1 MVLHGDQYYLGIK
14 LIDIK
19 DIKHSLKNMTSN
31 PGVYKMYNEDNI
43 VIYVG
48 KAKNLKKR
56 VSSYFRQGNHS
67 TRIKRMISLIRKLD
81 VTITKSEADAL
92 LLENIQIKKYRPK
105 FNILLRDDKSYPYIY
120 VDTQHEF
127 PRLSFYRGKRKKN
140 GKFFGPYSNVYAV
153 REALNTLQKLF
164 KVRQCSDSFFKNRS
178 RPCLQYQIE
187 RCSAPC
193 VKLIDKSDYVVDIN
207 MSMKFLDGKNN
218 EIIEALIKKMENASN
233 SLKYEVAANYRDQIE
248 ALRHTCEQSI
258 VSGEK
263 GDVDVISVFIK
274 SATACIQ
281 VFNIRNGVNFGNET
295 FFPDIDETINES
307 TLISIFIGQYYMS
320 KQIPKEIILNKIT
333 KDKKILEF
341 ILSKKK
347 ESKVTITNNVRGLRQ
362 KWVEIAEK
370 NTLSSIDTKIL
381 SKKNMFN
388 RFQALQNVFN
398 LSEVPKKLECFDVSH
413 TFGEETVASCVSFS
427 IEGPQKKDY
436 RKFNIKSTKIGDDYI
451 AMKEALTRHF
461 SRLKKSDLSLP
472 DICFI
477 DGGLGQVNIA
487 LKVMEDLQISTVN
500 IIGVSKGK
508 ARKAGD
514 ETIIFDSGKS
524 KINLEKNSLASHLI
538 QQIRDE
544 AHRFAITGHR
554 KKRDKNRFKS
564 PLEEIPGLGPKRKQ
578 ILLKHF
584 GGLQGLINAGED
596 EIKKIPGINKTLAEA
611 IYCRFHNN

>member
-1 MVLHGDQYYLGIK
+1 
-14 LIDIK
+14 
-19 DIKHSLKNMTSN
+19 MTSN
-31 PGVYKMYNEDNI
+31 PGVYRMHDSDNK

-56 VSSYFRQGNHS
+56 VTSYFRASNHS
-67 TRIKRMISLIRKLD
+67 TRIKRMISLINKVD
-81 VTITKSEADAL
+81 ITITKSEADAL
-92 LLENIQIKKYRPK
+92 LLENIQIKKFRPK

-120 VDTQHEF
+120 VDTDHRF
-127 PRLSFYRGKRKKN
+127 PRLSFYRGKRKKI
-140 GKFFGPYSNVYAV
+140 GKFFGPYSNVYSV
-153 REALNTLQKLF
+153 RDALNTLQKLF
-164 KVRQCSDSFFKNRS
+164 KVRQCSDSFFNNRS

-193 VKLIDKSDYVVDIN
+193 VGMINEVDYLSDIN

-218 EIIEALIKKMENASN
+218 EVIDTLILKMEES
-233 SLKYEVAANYRDQIE
+233 SGKQKYEAAANYRDQIE
-248 ALRHTCEQSI
+248 SLRHTCEQSI
-258 VSGEK
+258 VSSNK
-263 GDVDVISVFIK
+263 GDVDIISIFII
-274 SATACIQ
+274 SETACVQ
-281 VFNIRNGVNFGNET
+281 VFNIRNGVNFGSET
-295 FFPDIDETINES
+295 FFPEIDETINES
-307 TLISIFIGQYYMS
+307 ALLSIFIGQYYMT
-320 KQIPKEIILNKIT
+320 KHIPKEIIINKTT
-333 KDKKILEF
+333 KDKKLLEF

-347 ESKVTITNNVRGLRQ
+347 NSKVLITNSVRGIRQ
-362 KWVEIAEK
+362 QWIELAEK
-370 NTLSSIDTKIL
+370 NTLASINTKIL

-388 RFQALQNVFN
+388 RFQALQDLLNFD
-398 LSEVPKKLECFDVSH
+398 EVPKKLECFDVSH

-436 RKFNIKSTKIGDDYI
+436 RRFNIKGTSIGDDYA
-451 AMKEALTRHF
+451 AMREALLRHF
-461 SRLKKSDLSLP
+461 SRLQKSNLSLP

-487 LKVMEDLQISTVN
+487 LKVMEDLQITTVQ

-508 ARKAGD
+508 ARKAGE
-514 ETIIFDSGKS
+514 ETIIINSGTK
-524 KINLEKNSLASHLI
+524 KIKLEKNSLALHLI

-554 KKRDKNRFKS
+554 KRRDKSKFKS

-584 GGLQGLINAGED
+584 GGLQGLVKAGED

-611 IYCRFHNN
+611 IYFRFHSN

>member
-1 MVLHGDQYYLGIK
+1 M
-14 LIDIK
+14 IDIK

-31 PGVYKMYNEDNI
+31 PGVYKMYDSDKE

-56 VSSYFRQGNHS
+56 VSSYFRAGNHS
-67 TRIKRMISLIRKLD
+67 NRIKRMISLIKNVDLI
-81 VTITKSEADAL
+81 ITKSEADAL
-92 LLENIQIKKYRPK
+92 LLENIQIKKFRPR

-120 VDTQHEF
+120 VDTQHNY

-140 GKFFGPYSNVYAV
+140 GKFFGPYSNVYSV
-153 REALNTLQKLF
+153 RDALNTLQKLF
-164 KVRQCSDSFFKNRS
+164 KVRQCSDSFFKNRT

-193 VKLIDKSDYVVDIN
+193 VGLIKKDDYVADIN
-207 MSMKFLDGKNN
+207 MSMKFLDGKNT
-218 EIIEALIKKMENASN
+218 EIIDQLIKKMEHASGIQN
-233 SLKYEVAANYRDQIE
+233 FEAAANFRDQIE
-248 ALRHTCEQSI
+248 SLRHTCEQSV

-263 GDVDVISVFIK
+263 GDVDIISAFII
-274 SATACIQ
+274 SETACIQ
-281 VFNIRNGVNFGNET
+281 IFNIRNGVSFGNET
-295 FFPDIDETINES
+295 FFPDIDESINES
-307 TLISIFIGQYYMS
+307 SLLSIFIGQYYLS
-320 KQIPKEIILNKIT
+320 RQIPKEIIINKIT
-333 KDKKILEF
+333 KDKKILEY

-347 ESKVTITNNVRGLRQ
+347 SSKVVITNSVRGIRQ
-362 KWVEIAEK
+362 RWVELAEK
-370 NTLSSIDTKIL
+370 NTMDSINTKIL
-381 SKKNMFN
+381 SKRNMFN
-388 RFQALQNVFN
+388 RFQALQDLLG
-398 LSEVPKKLECFDVSH
+398 LSDIPKKLECFDVSH

-427 IEGPQKKDY
+427 IEGAQKKDY
-436 RKFNIKSTKIGDDYI
+436 RKFNIKSTSIGDDYA

-461 SRLKKSDLSLP
+461 SRLKKSDVSLP

-477 DGGLGQVNIA
+477 DGGIGQVNIA
-487 LKVMEDLQISTVN
+487 LKVMENLQISTVQ

-508 ARKAGD
+508 ERKPGE
-514 ETIIFDSGKS
+514 ETIIMDYGKT
-524 KINLEKNSLASHLI
+524 KINLEKNSLALHLI

-554 KKRDKNRFKS
+554 KRRDNSRFKS

-584 GGLQGLINAGED
+584 GGMQGLVKAGED

-611 IYCRFHNN
+611 IYFRFHNN